1 MVTSI
6 SSISLEEVRRAQQA
20 VGLATVLAIGTAVPA
35 NCVYQATYPDYYFR
49 VTKSEHLPDLK
60 EKFERMCE
68 KSTIRKRHMHLTEE
82 ILKKNPSICSHME
95 PSLDTRHDIVV
106 VEVPKLGKEAAER
119 AIKEWGQ
126 PLSKITHVVFCTT
139 SGVDMPGADYQLTRL
154 LGLSPTVKRLMMYQQ
169 GCFGGATVLRMAKD
183 IAENNRGARVLV
195 VCSEITAMAFRGP
208 SKSHLDSLV
217 GHALFGDGAAAAII
231 GADPDVPF
239 EKALF
244 QLVSASQTILPDSEG
259 AINGHLT
266 EAGLTIHLLKDVPG
280 LISENIEQALEDAF
294 KPLGIHDWNSIF
306 WIAHPSGPAILDMV
320 EEKVGLDKERMR
332 TSREVLSEYGNMS
345 SACVLFVL
353 DVMRK
358 TSSQDGHATTG
369 EGMEWGVLFGFGPG
383 LTVETLVLYSVPIT
397 ATA

>member
-1 MVTSI
+1 
-6 SSISLEEVRRAQQA
+6 
-20 VGLATVLAIGTAVPA
+20 
-35 NCVYQATYPDYYFR
+35 
-49 VTKSEHLPDLK
+49 
-60 EKFERMCE
+60 MCE

-95 PSLDTRHDIVV
+95 PSLNTRHDIVV

-126 PLSKITHVVFCTT
+126 PLSRITHVIFCTT

-183 IAENNRGARVLV
+183 ISENNRGARVLV
-195 VCSEITAMAFRGP
+195 VCSEITAT
-208 SKSHLDSLV
+208 
-217 GHALFGDGAAAAII
+217 AAII
-231 GADPDVPF
+231 GADPDEPF
-239 EKALF
+239 EKPLF
-244 QLVSASQTILPDSEG
+244 QLVSARQTILPGSED

-294 KPLGIHDWNSIF
+294 KPLGIDDWNSIF
-306 WIAHPSGPAILDMV
+306 WIAHPGGPAILDMV

-332 TSREVLSEYGNMS
+332 ASREVLSEYGNMS

-369 EGMEWGVLFGFGPG
+369 ESKEWGVLFGFGPG
-383 LTVETLVLYSVPIT
+383 LTVETLVLYSVPIA

>member
-1 MVTSI
+1 
-6 SSISLEEVRRAQQA
+6 
-20 VGLATVLAIGTAVPA
+20 
-35 NCVYQATYPDYYFR
+35 
-49 VTKSEHLPDLK
+49 
-60 EKFERMCE
+60 MCE

-82 ILKKNPSICSHME
+82 ILKKKPSLCSHME

-231 GADPDVPF
+231 GADPDEPF
-239 EKALF
+239 EKPLF
-244 QLVSASQTILPDSEG
+244 QLVSASQTILPGSED

-294 KPLGIHDWNSIF
+294 KPLGIHNWNSIF
-306 WIAHPSGPAILDMV
+306 WIAHPGGPAILDMV

-332 TSREVLSEYGNMS
+332 ASREVLSEYGNMS

-358 TSSQDGHATTG
+358 TSSQDGQATTG
-369 EGMEWGVLFGFGPG
+369 EGKEWGVLFGFGPG